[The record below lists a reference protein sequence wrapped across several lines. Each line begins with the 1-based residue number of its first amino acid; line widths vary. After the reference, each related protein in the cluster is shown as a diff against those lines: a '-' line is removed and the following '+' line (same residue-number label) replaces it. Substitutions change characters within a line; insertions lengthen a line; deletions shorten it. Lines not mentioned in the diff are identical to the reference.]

1 MLLVHEHRFCLSSE
15 LRARA
20 ESVLES
26 RGEGSGVSTE
36 KLHSITG
43 DAGESRVAPFVTSKV
58 FNNLFATGME
68 LVEETAL
75 YLDEDGKTAART
87 LPREAALAYAGLSM
101 RLTTRLMQIASWL
114 LVLRAV
120 RDSEMTEEEAAQEK
134 YRIGS
139 SEGGALARNLTTG
152 LPERMLALVEDTD
165 TLFGRITRLDS
176 EIFKPENVRDV
187 EGDAA
192 GRLAALRSA
201 FEG

>member
-1 MLLVHEHRFCLSSE
+1 MN
-15 LRARA
+15 
-20 ESVLES
+20 
-26 RGEGSGVSTE
+26 TE

-43 DAGESRVAPFVTSKV
+43 DAGESRITPFVTSKV

-87 LPREAALAYAGLSM
+87 LPRDAALAYAGLSM

-120 RDSEMTEEEAAQEK
+120 RDGEMSEDEASQDK
-134 YRIGS
+134 YRIGTP
-139 SEGGALARNLTTG
+139 EGGALARNIAPG
-152 LPERMLALVEDTD
+152 LPESMLSLVEDTD
-165 TLFGRITRLDS
+165 TLFNRIMRLDA
-176 EIFKPENVRDV
+176 EVFTPKDVRDV
-187 EGDAA
+187 EGDAM
-192 GRLAALRSA
+192 GRLAALKDA

>member
-1 MLLVHEHRFCLSSE
+1 M
-15 LRARA
+15 
-20 ESVLES
+20 
-26 RGEGSGVSTE
+26 STD

-43 DAGESRVAPFVTSKV
+43 DAGESRIAPFVTSKV

-75 YLDEDGKTAART
+75 YLDEDGKDAART
-87 LPREAALAYAGLSM
+87 LPRDAALAYAGLSM

-120 RDSEMTEEEAAQEK
+120 RDEEMSEVEAAQDK

-139 SEGGALARNLTTG
+139 PEGGALARSLANG

-165 TLFGRITRLDS
+165 TLFDRITRLDA
-176 EIFKPENVRDV
+176 EIFKPEEVRDV
-187 EGDAA
+187 EGDAM
-192 GRLAALRSA
+192 GRLAALKTA